1 MCGKSVFLPKNK
13 YDEAMNEQNLI
24 QNSQRSRAEV
34 EELNRLGGIRSG
46 ETRRRNRSR
55 REWSL
60 LLGLLP
66 LGTLADDEKIA
77 PVVKMMEAAGV
88 GTEEQCW
95 DAVEVAQ
102 QHRKAMEGDT
112 ASFRAVGELNGDIQ
126 RNVSLEVAP
135 RKDAKDL
142 LQKLKDGGRL

>member
-1 MCGKSVFLPKNK
+1 MYGKSVFLPKNK
-13 YDEAMNEQNLI
+13 YDEAMNDENLLP
-24 QNSQRSRAEV
+24 NSNRSRAEV
-34 EELNRLGGIRSG
+34 EKLNRLGGIRSG

-60 LLGLLP
+60 LLGSLP
-66 LGTLADDEKIA
+66 IETLADDEKIA

-126 RNVSLEVAP
+126 RNVSLEVSP

>member
-1 MCGKSVFLPKNK
+1 MNDKN
-13 YDEAMNEQNLI
+13 LV
-24 QNSQRSRAEV
+24 QNSNRSRAEA
-34 EELNRLGGIRSG
+34 EELSRLGGQRSG
-46 ETRRRNRSR
+46 ETRRRKRDR

-60 LLGLLP
+60 LLGSLP
-66 LGTLADDEKIA
+66 VDTLMDNDKVA
-77 PVVKMMEAAGV
+77 PVVKMMEAAGI

-95 DAVEVAQ
+95 DAVEIAQ
-102 QHRKAMEGDT
+102 QHRRAMEGDV
-112 ASFRAVGELNGDIQ
+112 ASFREIGNLNGDIQ

>member
-1 MCGKSVFLPKNK
+1 
-13 YDEAMNEQNLI
+13 MNEENLI
-24 QNSQRSRAEV
+24 PNSQRTPSELRAMTQK
-34 EELNRLGGIRSG
+34 GGIRSG
-46 ETRRRNRSR
+46 EARRRKRSR

-60 LLGLLP
+60 LLGSLP
-66 LGTLADDEKIA
+66 IETLADNEKIA

-95 DAVEVAQ
+95 DAIEVAQ

-142 LQKLKDGGRL
+142 LQKLKNGGRL

>member
-1 MCGKSVFLPKNK
+1 
-13 YDEAMNEQNLI
+13 MNEQNLI
-24 QNSQRSRAEV
+24 PFNERSKEEV
-34 EELNRLGGIRSG
+34 REMNIKGGIRSG
-46 ETRRRNRSR
+46 EARRKKRSR

-60 LLGLLP
+60 LLGSLP
-66 LGTLADDEKIA
+66 IDTLADDEKIA
-77 PVVKMMEAAGV
+77 PVVKMMEASGV

>member
-1 MCGKSVFLPKNK
+1 MYFCHQNK

-24 QNSQRSRAEV
+24 QNSKRSRAEV

-46 ETRRRNRSR
+46 ETRRRNKSR

-60 LLGLLP
+60 LIGSLP

>member
-1 MCGKSVFLPKNK
+1 MN
-13 YDEAMNEQNLI
+13 DENLI
-24 QNSQRSRAEV
+24 PTNERSKSEV
-34 EELNRLGGIRSG
+34 RELGKIGGLKSG
-46 ETRRRNRSR
+46 EVRRKKRDR

-60 LLGLLP
+60 LLGSLP
-66 LGTLADDEKIA
+66 VDTLMDNEKVA
-77 PVVKMMEAAGV
+77 PVVKMMEAAGI

-95 DAVEVAQ
+95 DAVEIAQ
-102 QHRKAMEGDT
+102 QHRRAMEGDV
-112 ASFRAVGELNGDIQ
+112 ASFREIGNLNGDLQ

>member
-1 MCGKSVFLPKNK
+1 MTQK
-13 YDEAMNEQNLI
+13 
-24 QNSQRSRAEV
+24 
-34 EELNRLGGIRSG
+34 GGIRSG
-46 ETRRRNRSR
+46 ESRRRNRSR

-60 LLGLLP
+60 LLGSLP
-66 LGTLADDEKIA
+66 IGTLSDDEKIA

-95 DAVEVAQ
+95 DAVAVAQ
-102 QHRKAMEGDT
+102 QHRKAMEGNT

>member
-1 MCGKSVFLPKNK
+1 
-13 YDEAMNEQNLI
+13 MNEENLI
-24 QNSQRSRAEV
+24 PNSQRTPSELRAMTQK
-34 EELNRLGGIRSG
+34 GGIRSG
-46 ETRRRNRSR
+46 EARRRKRSR

-60 LLGLLP
+60 LLGSLP
-66 LGTLADDEKIA
+66 IETLADDEKIA

-142 LQKLKDGGRL
+142 LQKLKNGGRL

>member
-1 MCGKSVFLPKNK
+1 
-13 YDEAMNEQNLI
+13 MNEQNLI
-24 QNSQRSRAEV
+24 PFNERSESEV
-34 EELNRLGGIRSG
+34 REMNAKGGIRSG
-46 ETRRRNRSR
+46 EVRRRNRSR

-60 LLGLLP
+60 LLGSLP

-142 LQKLKDGGRL
+142 LQKLKNGGRL

>member
-1 MCGKSVFLPKNK
+1 
-13 YDEAMNEQNLI
+13 MNEQNLI
-24 QNSQRSRAEV
+24 QNSQRSRDEA
-34 EELNRLGGIRSG
+34 EELSRLGGIRSG

-60 LLGLLP
+60 LLGSLP
-66 LGTLADDEKIA
+66 LGTLADDKKIA

-95 DAVEVAQ
+95 DAIEVAQ

>member
-1 MCGKSVFLPKNK
+1 MNDENLLP
-13 YDEAMNEQNLI
+13 
-24 QNSQRSRAEV
+24 NSNRSRAEI

-46 ETRRRNRSR
+46 EARRKKRSR

-60 LLGLLP
+60 LLGSLP
-66 LGTLADDEKIA
+66 IDTLADDAKIA

-95 DAVEVAQ
+95 DAVEIAQ

-126 RNVSLEVAP
+126 RNMSLEVAP

>member
-1 MCGKSVFLPKNK
+1 
-13 YDEAMNEQNLI
+13 MNEENLI
-24 QNSQRSRAEV
+24 PNSQRTPSELRAMTQK
-34 EELNRLGGIRSG
+34 GGIRSG
-46 ETRRRNRSR
+46 ESRRRNRSR

-60 LLGLLP
+60 LLGSLP
-66 LGTLADDEKIA
+66 IGTLSDDEKIA

-95 DAVEVAQ
+95 DAVAVAQ
-102 QHRKAMEGDT
+102 QYRKAMEGNT

>member
-1 MCGKSVFLPKNK
+1 MN
-13 YDEAMNEQNLI
+13 DENLI
-24 QNSQRSRAEV
+24 QNSNRSRAEV
-34 EELNRLGGIRSG
+34 EELNRLGGQRSG
-46 ETRRRNRSR
+46 EARRKKRDR

-60 LLGLLP
+60 LLGSLP
-66 LGTLADDEKIA
+66 VDTLMNNDKVA

-126 RNVSLEVAP
+126 RNVSLEVTQ

-142 LQKLKDGGRL
+142 LQKLKNGGRL

>member
-1 MCGKSVFLPKNK
+1 MNDENLLP
-13 YDEAMNEQNLI
+13 
-24 QNSQRSRAEV
+24 NSNRSRAEI

-46 ETRRRNRSR
+46 EARRKKRSR

-60 LLGLLP
+60 LLGSLP
-66 LGTLADDEKIA
+66 IDTLADNEKIS

-95 DAVEVAQ
+95 DAVEIAQ

-126 RNVSLEVAP
+126 RNVSLDVAP

>member
-1 MCGKSVFLPKNK
+1 
-13 YDEAMNEQNLI
+13 MNEENLI
-24 QNSQRSRAEV
+24 PNSQRTPSELRAMTQK
-34 EELNRLGGIRSG
+34 GGIRSG
-46 ETRRRNRSR
+46 ESRRRKRSR

-60 LLGLLP
+60 LLGSLP
-66 LGTLADDEKIA
+66 IETLADNEKIA

-142 LQKLKDGGRL
+142 LQKLKNGGRL